1 MNHTRSTFV
10 ISVVLV
16 GMFIFSISS
25 YIQVYALQASS
36 PSSLS
41 TAAGASMPPSSTN
54 PEQHIAK
61 IKIISP
67 SKGQQVSVGKDLTI
81 SGISIDNTTA
91 SSTDCKV
98 SVIANKV
105 RPYQLTTATG
115 PGGAA
120 DYSKWNF
127 VLTSKYT
134 TIKPGENRI
143 TAKYEC
149 ANNAALTSFSSVN
162 VTGVPSAATN
172 TTNSTTTT
180 GASSTITNPSTT
192 TTTTTTKP
200 NATSVAQAHT
210 TKIPIATKAE
220 SPMAGSKSA
229 TSEPRDATTFV
240 SNSTPYLQ
248 SKQKNI
254 PIGSNDN
261 TRVSSAVNGTR
272 VVPMQIPASTD
283 SNNSPSEATIAPQ
296 VKFIPQQKIKSPS
309 QEQYQPAAQNRN
321 QNISKLSTLG
331 ANGTNPISNIG
342 MAGTQRYEKA
352 SVSSPPPRL
361 PIQSPDNYS
370 RSNMLSV
377 SIIVGSNPIS
387 AGDKQSLT
395 VSVSD
400 AKTNDEVAGA
410 KILGQVTKSSGLGS
424 KGFVLHSDYSG
435 QASYSWKIKQTA
447 VAPDIYKVAATVSA
461 PGYREQFAEAS
472 FTVNPSMLSN
482 TSTGKLMNINNDKD
496 PSSGDLL
503 SSRIHGFTHKILDD
517 VNQNIKDK
525 WTPRN
530 FILPTPF

>member
-54 PEQHIAK
+54 PEQHITK

-67 SKGQQVSVGKDLTI
+67 SKGQQVSVGKELTI

-192 TTTTTTKP
+192 TTTTTTTKP

-210 TKIPIATKAE
+210 TTT
-220 SPMAGSKSA
+220 GV
-229 TSEPRDATTFV
+229 ATTQQQHPV
-240 SNSTPYLQ
+240 TTN
-248 SKQKNI
+248 
-254 PIGSNDN
+254 
-261 TRVSSAVNGTR
+261 
-272 VVPMQIPASTD
+272 
-283 SNNSPSEATIAPQ
+283 SNNLASASNNAAVQRISPTSGVANKPLPITSSIAPQ
-296 VKFIPQQKIKSPS
+296 IKTLNQQPH
-309 QEQYQPAAQNRN
+309 QQMQ
-321 QNISKLSTLG
+321 
-331 ANGTNPISNIG
+331 
-342 MAGTQRYEKA
+342 
-352 SVSSPPPRL
+352 
-361 PIQSPDNYS
+361 
-370 RSNMLSV
+370 
-377 SIIVGSNPIS
+377 
-387 AGDKQSLT
+387 
-395 VSVSD
+395 
-400 AKTNDEVAGA
+400 
-410 KILGQVTKSSGLGS
+410 QV
-424 KGFVLHSDYSG
+424 
-435 QASYSWKIKQTA
+435 
-447 VAPDIYKVAATVSA
+447 ATVSNKTDV
-461 PGYREQFAEAS
+461 QNSKLAS
-472 FTVNPSMLSN
+472 PSPVIASD
-482 TSTGKLMNINNDKD
+482 KLMYLGYHDRGIADNSNSQDKNTMGTKSVGTRGSSSTSIDDYSADKD
-496 PSSGDLL
+496 SVVIKYRRHGIADNSDSQDKNTMGTKSVGTRGSSSTSIDSGL
-503 SSRIHGFTHKILDD
+503 TVQHKDRDISTSQ
-517 VNQNIKDK
+517 VNVNRNTDNVNN
-525 WTPRN
+525 N
-530 FILPTPF
+530 FIFPFSYP

>member
-10 ISVVLV
+10 ISVVSV

-25 YIQVYALQASS
+25 SIQVYALQASS
-36 PSSLS
+36 PSYLS

-81 SGISIDNTTA
+81 SGTSIDNTTA

-192 TTTTTTKP
+192 KTTTKP
-200 NATSVAQAHT
+200 NASSVAQAHT

-229 TSEPRDATTFV
+229 TSEPRNATTFV
-240 SNSTPYLQ
+240 SNSTPDLQ

-254 PIGSNDN
+254 PIGPNDN
-261 TRVSSAVNGTR
+261 TRLSSAVNGTR

-283 SNNSPSEATIAPQ
+283 SNNRPWEATIAPQ
-296 VKFIPQQKIKSPS
+296 VKLIPQQKNKSPS

-331 ANGTNPISNIG
+331 AHGTNPISNIG
-342 MAGTQRYEKA
+342 MAGTQRNEKA

-370 RSNMLSV
+370 RSNLLSV
-377 SIIVGSNPIS
+377 SITVGNNPIS

-400 AKTNDEVAGA
+400 AKTNDKVVGA

-447 VAPDIYKVAATVSA
+447 VAPDIYKVATTVAA

-472 FTVNPSMLSN
+472 FTVNPSMLLSN
-482 TSTGKLMNINNDKD
+482 TSTGKLMNVNNDKD
-496 PSSGDLL
+496 PNSGDLL